1 MATNKKLEKLLY
13 PVSKVPLSEILPD
26 YNFNRQQAY
35 AIVVDTPKGKKV
47 VNTCS
52 SQYHLVPNKQ
62 IIEPLLETLEGYN
75 IDFLVTNR
83 MDSRFSL
90 DVLLHDIKMDVGKK
104 DPIVPKLRMYNSYD
118 GRLKYQFHMGFFRMI
133 CSNGMVVPVEGF
145 EDKNVF
151 LKMRHTPSL
160 GSYVEKNAII
170 DMIESFK
177 EHSKEFT
184 APLIELS
191 KSKVGNIEERVKEV
205 INNTKFPTRKIEDVM
220 DRIQV
225 EMGELK
231 SPVATDWL
239 IYNGFNY
246 QLNHNSEI
254 KTEAAKKEKIDQQVL
269 SYLLNH

>member
-1 MATNKKLEKLLY
+1 METSKLERLLY
-13 PVSKVPLSEILPD
+13 PVHKVESKEILPG
-26 YNFNRQQAY
+26 YSFTQQQAY
-35 AIVVDTPKGKKV
+35 AIVVDTPKGKKI
-47 VNTCS
+47 VNHCS
-52 SQYHLVPNKQ
+52 KQYHLVTNQQ

-75 IDFLVTNR
+75 IDFLISNK
-83 MDSRFSL
+83 MDCRFSL

-104 DPIVPKLRMYNSYD
+104 DPIIPKLRMYNSYD

-177 EHSKEFT
+177 HHSKEFT

-191 KSKVGNIEERVKEV
+191 KSKVGNIEERIKEV
-205 INNTKFPTRKIEDVM
+205 IDNTKFPSRKIEDVV
-220 DRIQV
+220 DRIQI
-225 EMGELK
+225 EMAELK
-231 SPVATDWL
+231 TNVVTDWL
-239 IYNGFNY
+239 VYNGFNY

-254 KTEAAKKEKIDQQVL
+254 KTEVAKKEKIDQQVL